1 MSDVRNK
8 KMDTAM
14 NDLLSRQDY
23 LVTQANELARSFGNL
38 RTFEHKVLDYCFSLV
53 EKEDL
58 KDKEFTL
65 VVSDIL

>member
-1 MSDVRNK
+1 MSDIKNK

-38 RTFEHKVLDYCFSLV
+38 KTFEHKILDYCFSFV
-53 EKEDL
+53 E
-58 KDKEFTL
+58 
-65 VVSDIL
+65 